1 MKLKKRFKY
10 NKSKMF
16 VYLFIALAFSG
27 VSLGYAFLSTDLD
40 INGALKVAKSSW
52 DIHFENVQ
60 VNENSSNS
68 VTGSSGVPTI
78 SNDTTVNFSV
88 GLDNPGEFYEFTV
101 DVVNDGTINAKIG
114 GIEILPQ
121 LTNEQKKYFEYKV
134 IYSDGIEIKLND
146 ALNAGDTETLLIR
159 FKYLENDDDSVYP
172 EEDVD
177 FDFSVSI
184 DYVQGEGTERE
195 HTLNGTV
202 YAVNYW
208 DYTAPGYNAVWL
220 DEEFPENITYY
231 RTPEEAM
238 AAIAEAS
245 GYDLPF
251 YTKHKVVNGIVT
263 ESYLDF
269 IITEELAQEYPGMV
283 PGTYSLR
290 GDKTYIREPYTVLFG
305 NDYISPYYEVNKEV
319 LKAAVGYATDSSRCY
334 ESGTGIHSNFNC
346 TIQNYDVI
354 GDYINIYTRADGNQH
369 VFFKYLNT
377 EPLNCG
383 ISEDGTSGCGW

>member
-134 IYSDGIEIKLND
+134 TYSDGVEIKLND

-159 FKYLENDDDSVYP
+159 FKYLENDDNSVYP

-184 DYVQGEGTERE
+184 DYVQADDNAEEVE
-195 HTLNGTV
+195 HSSYV
-202 YAVNYW
+202 
-208 DYTAPGYNAVWL
+208 YTANKINSSTTEPIYNSVWL
-220 DEEFPENITYY
+220 NQTFPASIAQYQTAS
-231 RTPEEAM
+231 EAL
-238 AAIAEAS
+238 AAIATAS
-245 GYDLPF
+245 GKNLPF
-251 YTKHKVVNGIVT
+251 YLKHKIKNGIVT
-263 ESYLDF
+263 ESYVEF
-269 IITEELAQEYPGMV
+269 VVTEEMAEANTGMV
-283 PGTYSLR
+283 AGTYTLR
-290 GDKTYIREPYTVLFG
+290 GGINESSLTDKPIYIQNAKTIYDAFGTKCSTNPYTTT
-305 NDYISPYYEVNKEV
+305 ITS
-319 LKAAVGYATDSSRCY
+319 
-334 ESGTGIHSNFNC
+334 SNFGCRVSGLGATAYANGFVYA
-346 TIQNYDVI
+346 YDSVSSI
-354 GDYINIYTRADGNQH
+354 CN
-369 VFFKYLNT
+369 VS
-377 EPLNCG
+377 
-383 ISEDGTSGCGW
+383 ISGYSYCDW